1 MADPKKSYNDIITWA
16 KGTSNDIIAKQLAT
30 ARTIS
35 ITNNSG
41 TALASGTFNGTGN
54 LTLKLP
60 ATVGIDISGNAA
72 TATKLG
78 TANKGSATQPIYLN
92 AGVPTAVGSSLAVSV
107 TGNAATATKLKT
119 ARNIAL
125 TGAVTG
131 NGNFDGSGNLS
142 IATILGGSNL
152 LTRKTFSSST
162 ASEKFSFQLMTNWY
176 DYTYVDSNG
185 VRGRNN
191 TNYYDITGQ
200 SGVGDYYSTYFYYN
214 DYFGVLRFTTLISNY
229 LVSTKAS
236 SYRIAVDLPT
246 WFNTWTGGVDHL
258 IVLGHSSNSS
268 LLGYISPGPNC
279 TLNGSSYSS
288 PHPFTEIYPDNG
300 GFFNWDRSGPA
311 NGTPAG
317 CLYFNLSYGD
327 DFASSNT
334 YLKRYTNVYLHINEV
349 YIYMAKLV

>member
-78 TANKGSATQPIYLN
+78 TTNKGSATQPIYLN

-142 IATILGGSNL
+142 IATL
-152 LTRKTFSSST
+152 LSQSGKKFSIKEARVPIYADFFYPADDTQEYDVKIINSSWWPLIYFYTDVIGFLYVPWMPIENQSSSN
-162 ASEKFSFQLMTNWY
+162 SRPKKFDYMAVKMDLSSMLDSDMDVLLPVRAQFEDAQTYQNSYSVNLEQWNWCYALGRRYLQFDLWFKTPYPNSFSGICTFGTL
-176 DYTYVDSNG
+176 V
-185 VRGRNN
+185 VCIN
-191 TNYYDITGQ
+191 TNYVQPYTWENENHIVN
-200 SGVGDYYSTYFYYN
+200 SGTY
-214 DYFGVLRFTTLISNY
+214 V
-229 LVSTKAS
+229 
-236 SYRIAVDLPT
+236 
-246 WFNTWTGGVDHL
+246 
-258 IVLGHSSNSS
+258 
-268 LLGYISPGPNC
+268 
-279 TLNGSSYSS
+279 
-288 PHPFTEIYPDNG
+288 
-300 GFFNWDRSGPA
+300 
-311 NGTPAG
+311 
-317 CLYFNLSYGD
+317 
-327 DFASSNT
+327 
-334 YLKRYTNVYLHINEV
+334 
-349 YIYMAKLV
+349 

>member
-16 KGTSNDIIAKQLAT
+16 TGTSNNIIAKQLAT

-142 IATILGGSNL
+142 IVTTIMQSMINAGVFPVTDSASWWVAGMAYVKFVEIDFPSADNFKLKFMVPTIQEVPYSSGGTL
-152 LTRKTFSSST
+152 YTTPAPT
-162 ASEKFSFQLMTNWY
+162 YY
-176 DYTYVDSNG
+176 DYTFHTPFTKRAVAIRFGRDLFGAPGFFEFAVESVIATGFDETYGAIYINHKL
-185 VRGRNN
+185 GRNQTVSTTSN
-191 TNYYDITGQ
+191 HYQSDGVQHSTTYNGKTTYYDI
-200 SGVGDYYSTYFYYN
+200 DPY
-214 DYFGVLRFTTLISNY
+214 
-229 LVSTKAS
+229 VSLTKAS
-236 SYRIAVDLPT
+236 
-246 WFNTWTGGVDHL
+246 
-258 IVLGHSSNSS
+258 
-268 LLGYISPGPNC
+268 
-279 TLNGSSYSS
+279 
-288 PHPFTEIYPDNG
+288 
-300 GFFNWDRSGPA
+300 
-311 NGTPAG
+311 
-317 CLYFNLSYGD
+317 NLSLDGEYFGIFYG
-327 DFASSNT
+327 F
-334 YLKRYTNVYLHINEV
+334 
-349 YIYMAKLV
+349 